1 MYFWHRFPEFSKT
14 LKVQDLSIKCEV
26 YVEFLPEQVFEFF
39 FQQCRNLRVAQ
50 FIGPIDWIVHEDI
63 EDVLQNNPLTDL
75 EMLVLSNTSS
85 ELMLLGLRTVHLLL
99 DACPGLVGLGDLKTW
114 RRIDYFDPDSE
125 QFYKTDSAFMKLRKL
140 AQERNWD
147 IDFDIENCQTIK

>member
-1 MYFWHRFPEFSKT
+1 M
-14 LKVQDLSIKCEV
+14 QDLSIKCEV

-63 EDVLQNNPLTDL
+63 EDVLQNNPLADL
-75 EMLVLSNTSS
+75 EMLVLTNTSS
-85 ELMLLGLRTVHLLL
+85 EQMLLGLRTVNRLL

-125 QFYKTDSAFMKLRKL
+125 QLYKTDSAFMKLRKL

-147 IDFDIENCQTIK
+147 IDFDIENCQTFK

>member
-1 MYFWHRFPEFSKT
+1 M
-14 LKVQDLSIKCEV
+14 

-50 FIGPIDWIVHEDI
+50 LIGPIDWIVHEDI
-63 EDVLQNNPLTDL
+63 EDVLKNNSLSEL
-75 EMLVLSNTSS
+75 EMLVLANTSS

-99 DACPGLVGLGDLKTW
+99 DTCPGLAGLGDLKTW
-114 RRIDYFDPDSE
+114 RRIDYFDPDSDY
-125 QFYKTDSAFMKLRKL
+125 FYKTDSAFMKLKKL
-140 AQERNWD
+140 AQENNWD